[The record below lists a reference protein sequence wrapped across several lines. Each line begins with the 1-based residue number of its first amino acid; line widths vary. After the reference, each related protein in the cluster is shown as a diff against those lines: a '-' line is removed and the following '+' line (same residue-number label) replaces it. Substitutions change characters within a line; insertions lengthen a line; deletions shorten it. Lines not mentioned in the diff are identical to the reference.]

1 MKSNSKTIILILYF
15 AVFFV
20 LDFFNKDQVHASEDL
35 LWVIKAIKTTFL
47 LLFIAILI
55 YEKNWYSLKNSAF
68 LATLVVIHQGL
79 LLVDHYDMIVAGSYD
94 TIRELSLYCFPIV
107 FLSFI
112 GTITEKK
119 DKALLA
125 IFFETLIVIVVATTF
140 AGFLFS
146 IVYFKT
152 YYVRFGYLGVL
163 PKSITATYFYISAI
177 IYTYHFI
184 DKNTWLKILFP
195 LTIFGSL
202 LVGTKSIYLF
212 LLLFVIYL
220 VFINKWYQKKTFYGS
235 ILFGVVLFW
244 TFGTAIIL
252 ALRKVFFTLENV
264 YHKKGLLS
272 AISSYRNDIF
282 FELSQEYAPTWEWY
296 NYLIGG
302 RISSLSTYEMAII
315 DLIVSFGLIGMAF
328 YLYMMYSLTS
338 CKPPNQCC
346 FINFSLCSVFIISI
360 FAGQFFTNISAIS
373 YVVLA
378 LFLVNRSI
386 SSNHKNELQ

>member
-1 MKSNSKTIILILYF
+1 MKLNSKAIIIILYF
-15 AVFFV
+15 TVFFV
-20 LDFFNKDQVHASEDL
+20 LDFFNKDQVHVSENL
-35 LWVIKAIKTTFL
+35 LWVIKATKSSFF

-55 YEKNWYSLKNSAF
+55 YDKNWSSLKNSAF
-68 LATLVVIHQGL
+68 LATLVLIHQGL
-79 LLVDHYDMIVAGSYD
+79 LMVDHYEMIVASSYD

-107 FLSFI
+107 FLSYI
-112 GTITEKK
+112 GTITENK
-119 DKALLA
+119 DKDLLA
-125 IFFETLIVIVVATTF
+125 VFFEAIIVIVVVTTF
-140 AGFLFS
+140 TGFLFS
-146 IVYFKT
+146 IVCFKT
-152 YYVRFGYLGVL
+152 YYLRFGYLGVL

-184 DKNTWLKILFP
+184 DKSTWLKILFCFT
-195 LTIFGSL
+195 LFGSL

-212 LLLFVIYL
+212 LLLFISYL
-220 VFINKWYQKKTFYGS
+220 FFSNKWYLKKSFYGS
-235 ILFGVVLFW
+235 ILFFIVLFSI
-244 TFGTAIIL
+244 FGTTIIL

-264 YHKKGLLS
+264 YNKKGLLS

-282 FELSQEYAPTWEWY
+282 FELSKKYEPTWEWY

-302 RISSLSTYEMAII
+302 RISSLSTYEMTII
-315 DLIVSFGLIGMAF
+315 DLIVSFGVIGMAF
-328 YLYMMYSLTS
+328 YLYVVYSLSS

-373 YVVLA
+373 YVVLS

-386 SSNHKNELQ
+386 SSNHKNEL